1 MKSAAPGQRRR
12 GRLFVVAGPSGVGKS
27 TVVGAVTSRHDRT
40 WLSVS
45 TTTRPPRP
53 DDVEGRDY
61 FFVSQDDFD
70 RMRLAGDF
78 VESAQF
84 AGNWY
89 GTPCNAVE
97 DHLSAGDD
105 VILEIDLAG
114 VRQVKAAFPEAVTV
128 FIEPPSWEEL
138 RGRLTG
144 RGTDTE
150 DAVAARLRTAQA
162 ELAAAAEFD
171 HRLVNSDLEATIRG
185 LIRLIDVPA
194 RP

>member
-1 MKSAAPGQRRR
+1 MNSAVAEQRRR

-27 TVVGAVTSRHDRT
+27 TVVGAVASRCAQT

-53 DDVEGRDY
+53 GDVEGRDY
-61 FFVSQDDFD
+61 FFVSRGQFDD
-70 RMRLAGDF
+70 MRAAGGF
-78 VESAQF
+78 VESAEF

-89 GTPCNAVE
+89 GTPRCAVE
-97 DHLSAGDD
+97 DHLKAGDD
-105 VILEIDLAG
+105 VMLEIDLAG

-138 RGRLTG
+138 RERLTG
-144 RGTDTE
+144 RGTDSE
-150 DAVAARLRTAQA
+150 DAVATRLRTAQA
-162 ELAAAAEFD
+162 EMAAAAEFD
-171 HRLVNSDLEATIRG
+171 HRLVNSDLEATIQG
-185 LIRLIDVPA
+185 LIRLIESPT